1 MEDGWG
7 GGGWGLGGLLLGIG
21 VGALAFAHSISSII
35 VTVVI
40 WTAGE
45 IVFLPTLSAYVADL
59 APRGRAGEYMGYYLM
74 AWGIAFAVAPWLG
87 TAVMQRFGSQT
98 LWLASLGFRPLFA
111 AVFFPVFVGGTAV
124 TNPRNTEPPGEER

>member
-21 VGALAFAHSISSII
+21 LGALAFAQSIGSII

-87 TAVMQRFGSQT
+87 TAVNTSVCSPTRSFGS
-98 LWLASLGFRPLFA
+98 LAFRPLSPALFSLSSTGCA
-111 AVFFPVFVGGTAV
+111 TGKTP
-124 TNPRNTEPPGEER
+124 